1 MDKLI
6 IEAALN
12 ENARR
17 DLNPNIPIT
26 PQEIARDAVAC
37 AEAGAA
43 VVHFHA
49 REPETGRPRMN
60 GTELYAEA
68 MALIREQ
75 SDVLFYPT
83 FQPGLPAEER
93 WRHIFDLA
101 ENPRVR
107 LRIGACD
114 MGSVNFPRFDL
125 ESGRVAGEWIYLNPT
140 PDNEYCLRRCRELG
154 LRPRMSIWEPGGLRI
169 LLKFRDIG
177 LLTDPLMVQF
187 YLSEDM
193 PQGYPPGPRALL
205 NYTDMVPPDVKL
217 VWFAGSIQGDATR
230 LNALAVL
237 MGGHVRV
244 GLGDDPAAGGGKA
257 TNADLVARMVRLAA
271 DLGREVATP
280 AEAGQIL
287 GLSQPAATD
296 PGPTTLDPPSAL
308 TPGSSP

>member
-1 MDKLI
+1 MEKLI
-6 IEAALN
+6 IEAAIN

-17 DLNPNIPIT
+17 SLNPHIPVT
-26 PQEIARDAVAC
+26 PEEIARDAVAC

-49 REPETGRPRMN
+49 REPETGKPRMN

-68 MALIREQ
+68 MERIRNE

-107 LRIGACD
+107 LEIGACD
-114 MGSVNFPRFDL
+114 MGSVNFSRFDVANR
-125 ESGRVAGEWIYLNPT
+125 RVAGDWIYLNPAT
-140 PDNEYCLRRCRELG
+140 DNEYCLRRCADLG
-154 LRPRMSIWEPGGLRI
+154 LRPRMSVWEPGGLRTA
-169 LLKFRDIG
+169 LKFREIG
-177 LLTDPLMVQF
+177 LLTDPLFVQF
-187 YLSEDM
+187 YLSDDL
-193 PQGYPPGPRALL
+193 PQGYPPGARALL
-205 NYTDMVPPDVKL
+205 NFIDLVPSDVRL
-217 VWFAGSIQGDATR
+217 VWFAGSVSGDATR
-230 LNALAVL
+230 VNGLAIL

-257 TNADLVARMVRLAA
+257 TNADLVARMVRLAG

-280 AEAGQIL
+280 AEARTIL
-287 GLSQPAATD
+287 GL
-296 PGPTTLDPPSAL
+296 GKR
-308 TPGSSP
+308 G